1 MQHFFVKP
9 EQINENRIYITGQ
22 DVNHIKNVLR
32 MKIGEEI
39 EINDGNSKKYLGS
52 VAEMST
58 DEIVVEI
65 QSTSTSDTELNSDI
79 YLFQGLPKGDKMEL
93 IVEKSVELGVK
104 TIIPVET
111 KRAIVKLDDK
121 KKQKKVEKWNGV
133 ALSAAK
139 QSARGC
145 VPTVEPVMSINNA
158 FEKAKELDHVLV
170 PYELAKGMVDTKQ
183 AINNIKLGES
193 IGIFIGPEGGFD
205 DGEIEKALAT
215 GAKPISLGSRILRT
229 ETAGITT
236 LSILM
241 YHLETVN

>member
-1 MQHFFVKP
+1 MQHFFIKP
-9 EQINENRIYITGQ
+9 EQIIDNKIHITGQ

-39 EINDGNSKKYLGS
+39 EVNDGTSNKYLGA
-52 VAEMST
+52 VIEMSS
-58 DEIVVEI
+58 DEILVEI
-65 QSTSTSDTELNSDI
+65 QSTSISDTELSSDI

-93 IVEKSVELGVK
+93 IVEKAVELGVK
-104 TIIPVET
+104 SIIPVET

-121 KKQKKVEKWNGV
+121 KKQKKVEKWNSV

-170 PYELAKGMVDTKQ
+170 PYELAKGMNDTKS
-183 AINNIKLGES
+183 AIDAIKPGDS
-193 IGIFIGPEGGFD
+193 VGIFIGPEGGFD
-205 DGEIEKALAT
+205 AVEIEKALAT

-241 YHLETVN
+241 YHLETIN

>member
-9 EQINENRIYITGQ
+9 EQINENKIYITGQ

-39 EINDGNSKKYLGS
+39 EVNDGTSNKYLGCVS
-52 VAEMST
+52 EMSS
-58 DEIVVEI
+58 DEIIVDI
-65 QSTSTSDTELNSDI
+65 QSVSTSDTELASAI
-79 YLFQGLPKGDKMEL
+79 HLFQGLPKGDKMEL
-93 IVEKSVELGVK
+93 IVEKAVELGVK
-104 TIIPVET
+104 SIIPMET

-121 KKQKKVEKWNGV
+121 KKHKKLEKWNSV

-145 VPTVEPVMSINNA
+145 VPTVEAVMTIGNA
-158 FEKAKELDHVLV
+158 FEMAKELDHVLV
-170 PYELAKGMVDTKQ
+170 PYELAKGMNDTKE
-183 AINNIKLGES
+183 AIDRIKQGDS
-193 IGIFIGPEGGFD
+193 VGIFIGPEGGFD
-205 DGEIEKALAT
+205 EKEIEKALAT

-241 YHLETVN
+241 YHLETVD

>member
-1 MQHFFVKP
+1 MQHFFVKSD
-9 EQINENRIYITGQ
+9 QIKDHKIYINGQ

-32 MKIGEEI
+32 MKIGEEL
-39 EINDGNSKKYLGS
+39 EVNDGTSQTYLGS
-52 VAEMST
+52 IKEISA
-58 DEIVVEI
+58 DEIIVEI
-65 QSTSTSDTELNSDI
+65 LSSTTSNTELSSKV

-93 IVEKSVELGVK
+93 IVEKAVELGV
-104 TIIPVET
+104 TSIIPMET

-121 KKQKKVEKWNGV
+121 KKQKKVDKWNSV
-133 ALSAAK
+133 ALAAAK

-145 VPTVEPVMSINNA
+145 VPTVEPVMTIANA
-158 FEKAKELDHVLV
+158 LEKAKELNHVLV
-170 PYELAKGMVDTKQ
+170 PYELAKGMEDTKK
-183 AINNIKLGES
+183 AIDKIKPRDS

-205 DGEIEKALAT
+205 VLEIEKALAT

-241 YHLETVN
+241 YHLETIL